1 MFLGSVSAS
10 NKMQF
15 AHLRM
20 LQLYLSVESED
31 FTDVNLQRYK
41 LNMCAEIIINLY
53 NFIFCLDIWKRW
65 KESFCGL
72 AKKKNKNVAYWN
84 NGQTEGATIHPSLL
98 RFSYS
103 FHSNQ

>member
-53 NFIFCLDIWKRW
+53 NFILLRYLKEMKRKLLW
-65 KESFCGL
+65 PS
-72 AKKKNKNVAYWN
+72 KKKK
-84 NGQTEGATIHPSLL
+84 QKRSLL
-98 RFSYS
+98 K
-103 FHSNQ
+103 